1 MRHFSLAAVL
11 LGTLLVHV
19 AMAAEVDQLAIQLSS
34 RFGQTPSTSTLTF
47 TAGKPGYFF
56 ITGRFNDLV
65 TVRAGTMSFTKDI
78 RALLRHFAG
87 LAHTVVATPFVGEH
101 KCWPPEDVVV
111 MAKAEGFPATAA
123 AESVEHA
130 LTLLAARHFDQPP
143 RILIAGSLFLAA
155 HVLAANGS
163 RID

>member
-65 TVRAGTMSFTKDI
+65 TVRADRTFTKTI
-78 RALLRHFAG
+78 RDFWNNQVPPLETIETTKLSDGRSRVLIRINSPLRSFNGGSVRLTTSTGVLLD
-87 LAHTVVATPFVGEH
+87 
-101 KCWPPEDVVV
+101 EDPIIV
-111 MAKAEGFPATAA
+111 K
-123 AESVEHA
+123 
-130 LTLLAARHFDQPP
+130 
-143 RILIAGSLFLAA
+143 
-155 HVLAANGS
+155 
-163 RID
+163 

>member
-78 RALLRHFAG
+78 RAFWNNQVAPLETIETTKLSDGRSRVLIRINSPQRSFNGGSVRLTTPTGVLLDEDPI
-87 LAHTVVATPFVGEH
+87 VV
-101 KCWPPEDVVV
+101 
-111 MAKAEGFPATAA
+111 
-123 AESVEHA
+123 
-130 LTLLAARHFDQPP
+130 R
-143 RILIAGSLFLAA
+143 
-155 HVLAANGS
+155 
-163 RID
+163 